1 MMILLLVE
9 QVGVTDVKRPSRVW
23 PDNYFSMKAEN
34 AGVFAARM
42 GMSLEEVLELGE

>member
-42 GMSLEEVLELGE
+42 GMKTRTAMRVL

>member
-23 PDNYFSMKAEN
+23 PDNYFSMRAEN

-42 GMSLEEVLELGE
+42 EMSLEVVLELG